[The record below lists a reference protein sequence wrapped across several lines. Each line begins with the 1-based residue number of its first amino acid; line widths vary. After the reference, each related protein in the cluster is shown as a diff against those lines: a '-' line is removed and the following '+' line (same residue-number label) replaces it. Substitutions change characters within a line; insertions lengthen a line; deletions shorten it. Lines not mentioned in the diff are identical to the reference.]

1 MDGEG
6 KNQTPHLKDTILWS
20 ENFLGLFEVRLNAH
34 GHNVIRDCM
43 NVQDD
48 LLPPNAEACNAEDTK
63 MCGEGWAAR
72 LTYSTDT
79 GSKSCTSTIT
89 KAKLEGAAGK
99 RTHYATQNVL
109 MNKSATALGASL
121 FENVPNVRA
130 PDGFWPFE
138 WLHRSAFRFGGLGDS
153 DDPGTS
159 QVRSNL
165 VLGTS
170 QANTLMLRIENHI
183 TEFICYGGGNLT
195 GVLKTA
201 IVYPPNIPEAPT
213 WFAPT
218 LKYGFLPSNI
228 PENALLYQ
236 DFQAGAVRDINLFSR
251 HPTLQIEAR
260 LDHYLLKE
268 LFAQGYFG

>member
-6 KNQTPHLKDTILWS
+6 KNQTPHLNETILWS

-34 GHNVIRDCM
+34 DHHVICDRM
-43 NVQDD
+43 NVQGDF
-48 LLPPNAEACNAEDTK
+48 LPPNAEACNAEDTK
-63 MCGEGWAAR
+63 MCGEGSAAR
-72 LTYSTDT
+72 PTYSSDT
-79 GSKSCTSTIT
+79 GSQGYTSTIT

-109 MNKSATALGASL
+109 MKKSATELGASF
-121 FENVPNVRA
+121 FENMQNARA

-153 DDPGTS
+153 DNPGTS

-183 TEFICYGGGNLT
+183 TEFICFGEGNLK
-195 GVLKTA
+195 GVLETA
-201 IVYPPNIPEAPT
+201 IVYPQNIPEAPT
-213 WFAPT
+213 WFAPK
-218 LKYGFLPSNI
+218 LKYRFLPLNI